1 MLAGNCLGLVTAH
14 FAWSDAAGLVY
25 QLHPTDRGADSDPK
39 LLGCPIAGHAAL
51 NRPHNPVPKIKRVR
65 SSHPCCLL
73 QPACVNQK
81 QADLRIPN
89 RFNLNSSRSSQRLS
103 DEKQSPDRCRSE
115 LRPPKAIVTPLSVR
129 LPAQ

>member
-51 NRPHNPVPKIKRVR
+51 NRRHNPLPKIKRVR

-73 QPACVNQK
+73 QPAWVNQK

-89 RFNLNSSRSSQRLS
+89 RFNLNSSRSSLTES
-103 DEKQSPDRCRSE
+103 ECRGLCREDSY
-115 LRPPKAIVTPLSVR
+115 I
-129 LPAQ
+129 